1 MTMKQWPMALAVTG
15 AFVAGFGVHSLGV
28 PSDHRA
34 CGGESGVRDAH
45 LHGAAWKARRAQGPL
60 PRSHDSSIFNKH
72 DMTSIGYWIPQDAP
86 LTENTL
92 IYVLAHP
99 SREDAK
105 KNWAAFQADPEWVKA
120 KAESEKDGKIV
131 EKAESVFMDPTDFSQ
146 IK

>member
-1 MTMKQWPMALAVTG
+1 MMKRTLLTAAI
-15 AFVAGFGVHSLGV
+15 FVAGMVAGMSMKSGSIVH
-28 PSDHRA
+28 A
-34 CGGESGVRDAH
+34 QGGSHVYEIRTYTAPDGKLDA
-45 LHGAAWKARRAQGPL
+45 LKARFRDHTIA
-60 PRSHDSSIFNKH
+60 IFNKH
-72 DMTSIGYWIPQDAP
+72 DMKSVGYWTPQDAP
-86 LTENTL
+86 LSQNTL
-92 IYVLAHP
+92 VYVLAHP